1 MKAVTS
7 GMLLE
12 IRKQNSEW
20 SKFLFLSKLHSS
32 MPEMKQHLNLLSRLD
47 YTPNVEPKAMFLHF
61 CFHMGKKS
69 PCLLWSSL
77 NFVILIASA

>member
-12 IRKQNSEW
+12 IRKNSEL

-32 MPEMKQHLNLLSRLD
+32 MPEMKEHLNLLSRLD
-47 YTPNVEPKAMFLHF
+47 YTPNFEPKATLLHF

-69 PCLLWSSL
+69 PYLLWSLL